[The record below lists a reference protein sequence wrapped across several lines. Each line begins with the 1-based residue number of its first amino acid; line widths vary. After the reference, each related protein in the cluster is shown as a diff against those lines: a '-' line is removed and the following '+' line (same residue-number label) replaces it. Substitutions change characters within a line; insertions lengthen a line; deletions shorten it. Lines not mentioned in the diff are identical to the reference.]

1 MWGLCGLKGSGVGF
15 KYGLGVRDSGRE
27 VVGFDYRLVEDA
39 SDSTAPLRD

>member
-1 MWGLCGLKGSGVGF
+1 MWGLCGLEF

-27 VVGFDYRLVEDA
+27 VVGFDYRLVDDT